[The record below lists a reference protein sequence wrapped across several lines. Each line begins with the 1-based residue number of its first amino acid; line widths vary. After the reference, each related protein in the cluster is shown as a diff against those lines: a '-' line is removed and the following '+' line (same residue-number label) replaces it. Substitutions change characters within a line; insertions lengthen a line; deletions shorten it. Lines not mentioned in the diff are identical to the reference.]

1 MTNFETLGQFY
12 LGREYDLQSKTGASE
27 PLMYDSKDL
36 LTHAVCV
43 GMTGSGKTGLCV
55 DLLEEAAID
64 GIPALVIDPKGD
76 LVNLL
81 LTFPD
86 LSPEEFRPWINEEEA
101 SAKGVTPDTFAEQQ
115 AELWKTGLA
124 RWGQDAARI
133 TRLREAADFVV
144 YTPGSTAG
152 IPVSVLRSFDAPD
165 ASIVEDREAFSE
177 QIDSTVTSLLGLL
190 KISADP
196 IQSREHILLANL
208 LSNAWREGRSLELPA
223 LILQIQNPPM
233 QRFGVMDVDTFY
245 PPKDRFQ
252 LAMALN
258 NLLASPGFEL
268 WMEGE
273 PLEISRFLYT
283 EQGKPRIAIFSIAHL
298 SDTERMFFVSM
309 LLNQTVSW
317 MRRQSGTTSLRALLY
332 MDEIFGYFPPVA
344 NPPSKG
350 PLLTLLKQ
358 ARAFGLGVVLS
369 TQNPVDL
376 DYKGLSNCGTW
387 FLGRLQT
394 ENDKKRVMEGL
405 QGASLASGG
414 AFDAKTM
421 DGILSAVGK
430 RVFLLHYVN
439 DPAPIVFETRWALS
453 YLCGPMTRNQI
464 AQVMAPYKAATSAP
478 AAPPVI
484 DALTPPPTPPP
495 PPVAAIPVGM
505 ATPMIRASAM
515 AAAPR
520 AATSADTIRPALPAG
535 IEDYFLPARVHGDIQ
550 YVPVLVGFAKLHYS
564 RSNPPVNE
572 SREVAFL
579 ARFEAGPVPIHW
591 ETAEPLPVDGYRD
604 LERNP
609 IDGVPFAPLPTSA
622 DDARR
627 FRDWEKDFVQYLYT
641 TQNLTLFRSR
651 EFKAVSKPDETE
663 REFRLHLQQLARE
676 RRDQEVARLRE
687 KYGANLSRLDE
698 RIFAARQK
706 LSKEQA
712 DVQRASLDL
721 VTGLGSTVLGAIFG
735 RSIRASGAS
744 TVRGYGRRQKEEQ
757 DVALA
762 NEKLEELE
770 AQRASL
776 LEELEGQVND
786 FSTRMNLDEE
796 ELETFTIAPAK
807 SDIQVKLCTLA
818 WLASPL

>member
-12 LGREYDLQSKTGASE
+12 LGREYDLASKTGAPE

-81 LTFPD
+81 LTFPN
-86 LSPEEFRPWINEEEA
+86 LSAEEFRPWINEEEA
-101 SAKGVTPDTFAEQQ
+101 SAKGVTPDTFAQQQ
-115 AELWKTGLA
+115 ADLWKTGLA

-133 TRLREAADFVV
+133 TRLREAADVVV

-165 ASIVEDREAFSE
+165 ASLVEDREAFSE
-177 QIDSTVTSLLGLL
+177 QINSTVTSLLGLL
-190 KISADP
+190 KITADP
-196 IQSREHILLANL
+196 VQSREHILLSNL
-208 LSNAWREGRSLELPA
+208 LSYAWREGRSLDLPA
-223 LILQIQNPPM
+223 LILQIQKPPM

-245 PPKDRFQ
+245 PEKERFQ

-258 NLLASPGFEL
+258 NLIASPGFEL

-283 EQGKPRIAIFSIAHL
+283 AQGKPRIAIFSIAHL

-405 QGASLASGG
+405 QGASLASGS

-430 RVFLLHYVN
+430 RVFLLHNVN
-439 DPAPIVFETRWALS
+439 NPAPIVFETRWALS
-453 YLCGPMTRNQI
+453 YLRGPMTRSQI
-464 AQVMAPYKAATSAP
+464 AQVMVPYKAAAYPP
-478 AAPPVI
+478 A
-484 DALTPPPTPPP
+484 TPPPAS
-495 PPVAAIPVGM
+495 VAAGSVGM
-505 ATPMIRASAM
+505 ATPSNRVSAAAAGSAAAM
-515 AAAPR
+515 AAVPS
-520 AATSADTIRPALPAG
+520 AATARPALPAG
-535 IEDYFLPARVHGDIQ
+535 IEDYFLPARAQGAIQ
-550 YVPVLVGFAKLHYS
+550 YVPVLVGFAKVHYS
-564 RSNPPVNE
+564 RSNPAVDE
-572 SREVAFL
+572 SRDVAFL
-579 ARFEAGPVPIHW
+579 ARFETGPVPIHW
-591 ETAEPLPVDGYRD
+591 ENAEPVSFDVRE

-609 IDGVPFAPLPTSA
+609 NEGVPFAPLPATA
-622 DDARR
+622 DDPKRY
-627 FRDWEKDFVQYLYT
+627 RDWEKDFVQYLYS
-641 TQNLTLFRSR
+641 TQNLTLFRSKQ
-651 EFKAVSKPDETE
+651 FKAVSKPGETE
-663 REFRLHLQQLARE
+663 RDFRLHLQQLARE
-676 RRDQEVARLRE
+676 QRDQEVARLRE
-687 KYGANLSRLDE
+687 KHGTNLARLDE
-698 RIFAARQK
+698 RIFTAKQK

-712 DVQRASLDL
+712 DVQRASVDL

-776 LEELEGQVND
+776 LEELEGQVD
-786 FSTRMNLDEE
+786 DLSTRMGLAQE
-796 ELETFTIAPAK
+796 ELEDLAIKPNK
-807 SDIQVKLCTLA
+807 SDIQVRLLTLA
-818 WLASPL
+818 WLPSPL

>member
-12 LGREYDLQSKTGASE
+12 LGREYDLASKTGAPE

-81 LTFPD
+81 LTFPN
-86 LSPEEFRPWINEEEA
+86 LSAEEFRPWINEEEA
-101 SAKGVTPDTFAEQQ
+101 SAKGVTPDTFAQQQ
-115 AELWKTGLA
+115 ADLWKTGLA

-133 TRLREAADFVV
+133 TRLREAAEVVV

-165 ASIVEDREAFSE
+165 ASLVEDREAFSE
-177 QIDSTVTSLLGLL
+177 QINSTVTSLLGLL
-190 KISADP
+190 KITADP
-196 IQSREHILLANL
+196 VQSREHILLSNL
-208 LSNAWREGRSLELPA
+208 LSYAWREGRSLDLPA
-223 LILQIQNPPM
+223 LILQIQKPPM

-245 PPKDRFQ
+245 PEKERFQ

-258 NLLASPGFEL
+258 NLIASPGFEL

-283 EQGKPRIAIFSIAHL
+283 AQGKPRIAIFSIAHL

-405 QGASLASGG
+405 QGASLASGS

-430 RVFLLHYVN
+430 RVFLLHNVN
-439 DPAPIVFETRWALS
+439 NPAPIVFETRWALS
-453 YLCGPMTRNQI
+453 YLRGPMTRSQI
-464 AQVMAPYKAATSAP
+464 AQVMAPYKAAASPP
-478 AAPPVI
+478 A
-484 DALTPPPTPPP
+484 TPPPA
-495 PPVAAIPVGM
+495 PVAAGSVGM
-505 ATPMIRASAM
+505 ATPSNRVS
-515 AAAPR
+515 AAAAGSAAAMVAVPS
-520 AATSADTIRPALPAG
+520 AATARPALPAG
-535 IEDYFLPARVHGDIQ
+535 IEDYFLPARAQGAIQ
-550 YVPVLVGFAKLHYS
+550 YVPVLVGFAKVHYS
-564 RSNPPVNE
+564 RSNPAVDE
-572 SREVAFL
+572 SRDVALL
-579 ARFEAGPVPIHW
+579 AHFETGPVPIHW
-591 ETAEPLPVDGYRD
+591 ESAEPVSFDVRE

-609 IDGVPFAPLPTSA
+609 NEGVPFAPLPATA
-622 DDARR
+622 DDPKRY
-627 FRDWEKDFVQYLYT
+627 RDWEKDFVQHLYT
-641 TQNLTLFRSR
+641 TQNLTLFRSKQ
-651 EFKAVSKPDETE
+651 FKAVSKPGESE
-663 REFRLHLQQLARE
+663 RDFRLHLQQLARE
-676 RRDQEVARLRE
+676 QRDQEVAKLRE
-687 KYGANLSRLDE
+687 KHGSNLARLDE
-698 RIFAARQK
+698 RIFAAKQK

-712 DVQRASLDL
+712 DVQRASVDL

-776 LEELEGQVND
+776 LEELEGQVD
-786 FSTRMNLDEE
+786 DLSTRMGLAQE
-796 ELETFTIAPAK
+796 ELEDLAIKPNK
-807 SDIQVKLCTLA
+807 SDIQVRLLTLA
-818 WLASPL
+818 WLPSPL